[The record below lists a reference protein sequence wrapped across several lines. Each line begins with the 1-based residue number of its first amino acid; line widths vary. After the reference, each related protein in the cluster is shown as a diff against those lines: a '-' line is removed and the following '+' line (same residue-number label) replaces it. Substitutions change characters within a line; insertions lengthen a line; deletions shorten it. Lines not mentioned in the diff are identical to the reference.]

1 MQRVDNDDREMNEN
15 SSDEWQSEDVDE
27 DDLVNELTSHSSGD
41 FSPFPNKQFAML
53 YLLLHGPHPIVSNV
67 TNVL

>member
-1 MQRVDNDDREMNEN
+1 MQRVDNDDLEMNGN
-15 SSDEWQSEDVDE
+15 SSDEWQSEDV

-53 YLLLHGPHPIVSNV
+53 YILLYGPHPIVSNV